1 MITVRQVRIS
11 VSVTTKNSPLL
22 ITDSRHE
29 VVNYIRPSM
38 KTDRVKL
45 LLAVSIALT
54 LSSGVITF
62 FAIRESRDRLHTVF
76 HTYKAISLG
85 NKMLSLLK
93 DAEAGQRGFL
103 LTSDSLYL
111 EPYII
116 SEKEIPLLVDS
127 MMSAVSDNPTQ
138 RKYLNDIIIP
148 LIKRKRTRLERTL
161 NVFATSGLE
170 VTQNRIRTNEGMK
183 IMDSLR
189 YHLAQFNATEEALL
203 VQRAGTMTHSLDRS
217 NLTRYI
223 SFILIALV
231 SLVAFITLGRSHKQN
246 KDLILKLEKSN
257 NSLEDKIKERTRE
270 LERHNIRSDELN
282 EQLQQSMEEMA
293 SFYEALNLRNAKA
306 EDALK
311 DIRDLYDNAPCGYH
325 SLDENGMIVR
335 MNNRELG
342 WLGYRRDEV
351 IGKMHITQMLIPEE
365 HQSYHEGYG
374 QFKVGGRVINKE
386 HTFVRKDSTI
396 FKVLLNAGAVYDSD
410 GKYLMSRG
418 SVIDI
423 TDRKQMEID
432 LLKANQD
439 LILMNKEKNH
449 FLGIAAHDLKSPL
462 QSILGLINLI
472 NIRNHNLTPEQ
483 LEYFR
488 YIQRSCMNMQT
499 LIDNLLDINKIEH
512 GMVAG
517 APEEI
522 QLRALSDNL
531 MSTFQE
537 QARTKNIAL
546 KVECNAPEQNIFVD
560 INALSRILENLISN
574 AIKFSRQHTEVLF
587 TITYADGEI
596 CFDVVDQGQG
606 IQPEDIPKL
615 FRKFERL
622 QTRPTNGESSTG
634 LGLSIVKELVL
645 SLNGRITVDSKPNKG
660 SRFTVN
666 VPLN

>member
-1 MITVRQVRIS
+1 
-11 VSVTTKNSPLL
+11 
-22 ITDSRHE
+22 
-29 VVNYIRPSM
+29 M

-54 LSSGVITF
+54 LSSAVITF
-62 FAIRESRDRLHTVF
+62 FAIRESRDRLNTVF

-85 NKMLSLLK
+85 NRMLSLLK

-103 LTSDSLYL
+103 LTNDSLYL
-111 EPYII
+111 KPYII
-116 SEKEIPLLVDS
+116 SEKEIPPLVDS
-127 MMSAVSDNPTQ
+127 MLSAVSDNPSQT
-138 RKYLNDIIIP
+138 KYLNEIIVP
-148 LIKRKRTRLERTL
+148 LIHRKRARLEGTL
-161 NVFATSGLE
+161 NVFAASGLV
-170 VTQNRIRTNEGMK
+170 VTQTRIRTNEGMK

-189 YHLAQFNATEEALL
+189 YHLARFNATEEALL
-203 VQRAGTMTHSLDRS
+203 AQRAGTMTNSLDRS

-223 SFILIALV
+223 SFFLIALV
-231 SLVAFITLGRSHKQN
+231 SVVAFIALGRSHKQN
-246 KDLILKLEKSN
+246 KDLILKLEESN

-325 SLDENGMIVR
+325 SLDENGIIVR

-351 IGKMHITQMLIPEE
+351 IGKMHITQMLVPEE
-365 HQSYHEGYG
+365 HQSYHDGYE
-374 QFKVGGRVINKE
+374 QFKVGGSVINKE
-386 HTFVRKDSTI
+386 HTFVRKDKTK
-396 FKVLLNAGAVYDSD
+396 FKVLLNASAVYDID

-423 TDRKQMEID
+423 TDRKQMELD

-439 LILMNKEKNH
+439 LILMNEEKNH

-499 LIDNLLDINKIEH
+499 LIDNLLDINKIEQ

-517 APEEI
+517 TPEEI
-522 QLRALSDNL
+522 QLSALSDNL

-537 QARTKNIAL
+537 QARTKNIVL

-560 INALSRILENLISN
+560 INALSRVLENLISN
-574 AIKFSRQHTEVLF
+574 AIKFSRQHTEVLL
-587 TITYADGEI
+587 TITHADADI

-606 IQPEDIPKL
+606 IQPEDIPRL
-615 FRKFERL
+615 FKKFERL

-666 VPLN
+666 LPLN

>member
-1 MITVRQVRIS
+1 
-11 VSVTTKNSPLL
+11 
-22 ITDSRHE
+22 
-29 VVNYIRPSM
+29 M
-38 KTDRVKL
+38 KADRVKL

-54 LSSGVITF
+54 LLSAVITY
-62 FAIRESRDRLHTVF
+62 FAIRESRDRLNTVF
-76 HTYKAISLG
+76 HTYKAIAFG
-85 NKMLSLLK
+85 NRMLSLLK
-93 DAEAGQRGFL
+93 DAEAGQRGYL
-103 LTSDSLYL
+103 LTNDSLYL

-116 SEKEIPLLVDS
+116 SEKEIPPLVDS
-127 MMSAVSDNPTQ
+127 MLSAVSDNPAQ
-138 RKYLNDIIIP
+138 AKYLNEIIVP
-148 LIKRKRTRLERTL
+148 LIHRKRARLEGTL
-161 NVFATSGLE
+161 NVFATSGLRE
-170 VTQNRIRTNEGMK
+170 TQTRIRTNEGMK

-189 YHLAQFNATEEALL
+189 YHLARFNTTEEALL
-203 VQRAGTMTHSLDRS
+203 AQRVGTMTNSLDRS

-231 SLVAFITLGRSHKQN
+231 SLVAFLALGRYHKQN
-246 KDLILKLEKSN
+246 KELILKLEQSN

-325 SLDENGMIVR
+325 SLDENGIIVR
-335 MNNRELG
+335 MNNRELE

-351 IGKMHITQMLIPEE
+351 IGKMHITQMLVPEE
-365 HQSYHEGYG
+365 HQSYHEGYE
-374 QFKVGGRVINKE
+374 QFKVGGTVINKE
-386 HTFVRKDSTI
+386 HTFVRKDKTK
-396 FKVLLNAGAVYDSD
+396 FKVLLNASAVYDSN

-423 TDRKQMEID
+423 TDRKQMELD
-432 LLKANQD
+432 LLKANQN
-439 LILMNKEKNH
+439 LILMNEEKNH

-483 LEYFR
+483 LEYFQ

-499 LIDNLLDINKIEH
+499 LINNLLDINKIEH
-512 GMVAG
+512 GMIAG
-517 APEEI
+517 TPEEI
-522 QLRALSDNL
+522 QLSALSDNL
-531 MSTFQE
+531 MSTFLE

-546 KVECNAPEQNIFVD
+546 KVECNAPEQNILVD
-560 INALSRILENLISN
+560 INALSRVLENLISN

-587 TITYADGEI
+587 TITYASGDVR
-596 CFDVVDQGQG
+596 FDIVDQGQG
-606 IQPEDIPKL
+606 IQPEDIPRL
-615 FRKFERL
+615 FKKFERL

-666 VPLN
+666 LPLN

>member
-1 MITVRQVRIS
+1 
-11 VSVTTKNSPLL
+11 
-22 ITDSRHE
+22 
-29 VVNYIRPSM
+29 M
-38 KTDRVKL
+38 KADRVKL

-62 FAIRESRDRLHTVF
+62 FAIRESRERLDTVF

-111 EPYII
+111 KPYII
-116 SEKEIPLLVDS
+116 SEKEIPPLVDS
-127 MMSAVSDNPTQ
+127 MVSAVSDNPTQ
-138 RKYLNDIIIP
+138 TKYLNEIIVP
-148 LIKRKRTRLERTL
+148 LIHRKRARLEGTL
-161 NVFATSGLE
+161 NVFAASGLE
-170 VTQNRIRTNEGMK
+170 VTQARIRSNEGMK

-189 YHLAQFNATEEALL
+189 YHLARFNATEEGLL
-203 VQRAGTMTHSLDRS
+203 VQRVGTMTNSLDRS
-217 NLTRYI
+217 NLTRYV
-223 SFILIALV
+223 SFFLIATV
-231 SLVAFITLGRSHKQN
+231 SLVAFIALGRSHKQN
-246 KDLILKLEKSN
+246 KDLILKLEESN

-270 LERHNIRSDELN
+270 LERHNIRSLELN
-282 EQLQQSMEEMA
+282 EQLQQSMEEMS

-325 SLDENGMIVR
+325 SLDENGIIVR

-342 WLGYRRDEV
+342 WLGYKREEV
-351 IGKMHITQMLIPEE
+351 IGRMHITQVLIPEE
-365 HQSYHEGYG
+365 HQSYYEDYE
-374 QFKVGGRVINKE
+374 QFKVGGHVTNKE
-386 HTFVRKDSTI
+386 HTFVRKDGSK
-396 FKVLLNAGAVYDSD
+396 FKVLLNATAIYDSD

-423 TDRKQMEID
+423 TDRKQMETD

-439 LILMNKEKNH
+439 LILMNEEKNH

-499 LIDNLLDINKIEH
+499 LIDNLLDINKIEQ
-512 GMVAG
+512 GMAAG
-517 APEEI
+517 TPEEI
-522 QLRALSDNL
+522 QLSALSDNL

-560 INALSRILENLISN
+560 INALSRVLENLISN
-574 AIKFSRQHTEVLF
+574 AIKFSRQHTEVLL
-587 TITYADGEI
+587 TITHAHGGV

-606 IQPEDIPKL
+606 IQPEDLPKL
-615 FRKFERL
+615 FRKFQRL

-666 VPLN
+666 LPLN

>member
-1 MITVRQVRIS
+1 
-11 VSVTTKNSPLL
+11 
-22 ITDSRHE
+22 
-29 VVNYIRPSM
+29 M
-38 KTDRVKL
+38 KADRVKL

-54 LSSGVITF
+54 LLSAVITF
-62 FAIRESRDRLHTVF
+62 FAIRESRDRLNTVF
-76 HTYKAISLG
+76 HTYKAIALG
-85 NKMLSLLK
+85 NRMLSLLK
-93 DAEAGQRGFL
+93 DAEAGQRGYL
-103 LTSDSLYL
+103 LTNDSLYL

-116 SEKEIPLLVDS
+116 SEKEIPPLVDS
-127 MMSAVSDNPTQ
+127 MLSALSDNPAQT
-138 RKYLNDIIIP
+138 KYLKEIIVP
-148 LIKRKRTRLERTL
+148 LIHRKRARLEGTL

-170 VTQNRIRTNEGMK
+170 VTQTRIRTNEGMK

-189 YHLAQFNATEEALL
+189 YHLARFNATEEALL
-203 VQRAGTMTHSLDRS
+203 SQRVGTMTNSLDRS

-231 SLVAFITLGRSHKQN
+231 SLVAFLALGRSHKQN
-246 KDLILKLEKSN
+246 KELILKLEQSN

-311 DIRDLYDNAPCGYH
+311 DIRDLYDYAPCGYH
-325 SLDENGMIVR
+325 SLDENGIIVR

-351 IGKMHITQMLIPEE
+351 IGKMHITQMLVPEE
-365 HQSYHEGYG
+365 HRSYHEGYE
-374 QFKVGGRVINKE
+374 QFKVGGTVINKE
-386 HTFVRKDSTI
+386 HTFVRKDKTK
-396 FKVLLNAGAVYDSD
+396 FQVLLNASAVYDSD

-423 TDRKQMEID
+423 TDRKQMELD
-432 LLKANQD
+432 LLKANQN
-439 LILMNKEKNH
+439 LILMNEEKNH

-483 LEYFR
+483 LEYFQ
-488 YIQRSCMNMQT
+488 YIQRSCTNMQT
-499 LIDNLLDINKIEH
+499 LINNLLDINKIEH
-512 GMVAG
+512 GMIAG
-517 APEEI
+517 TPEEI
-522 QLRALSDNL
+522 QLSALSSNL
-531 MSTFQE
+531 MSTFLE

-546 KVECNAPEQNIFVD
+546 KAECNAPEQNILVD
-560 INALSRILENLISN
+560 INALSRVLENLISN

-587 TITYADGEI
+587 TITYASGDVR
-596 CFDVVDQGQG
+596 FDIVDQGQG
-606 IQPEDIPKL
+606 IQPEDIPRL
-615 FRKFERL
+615 FKKFERL

-660 SRFTVN
+660 SRFTVSL
-666 VPLN
+666 PLN

>member
-1 MITVRQVRIS
+1 
-11 VSVTTKNSPLL
+11 
-22 ITDSRHE
+22 
-29 VVNYIRPSM
+29 M
-38 KTDRVKL
+38 KADRVKL

-62 FAIRESRDRLHTVF
+62 FAIRESRERLDTVF

-111 EPYII
+111 KPYII
-116 SEKEIPLLVDS
+116 SEKEIPPLVDS
-127 MMSAVSDNPTQ
+127 MVSAVSDNPSQT
-138 RKYLNDIIIP
+138 KYLSEIIVP
-148 LIKRKRTRLERTL
+148 LIHRKRARLEGTL
-161 NVFATSGLE
+161 NVFAASGLE
-170 VTQNRIRTNEGMK
+170 VTQARIRSNEGMR

-189 YHLAQFNATEEALL
+189 YHLARFNATEEGLL
-203 VQRAGTMTHSLDRS
+203 VQRVGTMTNSLDRS

-223 SFILIALV
+223 SFFLIASV
-231 SLVAFITLGRSHKQN
+231 SLVAFIALGRSHKQN
-246 KDLILKLEKSN
+246 KDLILKLEESN

-270 LERHNIRSDELN
+270 LERHNIRSLELN

-325 SLDENGMIVR
+325 SLDENGIIVR

-342 WLGYRRDEV
+342 WLGYNREEV
-351 IGKMHITQMLIPEE
+351 IGRMHITHVLVPEE
-365 HQSYHEGYG
+365 HKSYYEDYE
-374 QFKVGGRVINKE
+374 QFKVGGHVTNKE
-386 HTFVRKDSTI
+386 HTFVRKDGSK
-396 FKVLLNAGAVYDSD
+396 FKVLLNATAIYDSD

-423 TDRKQMEID
+423 TDRKQMETD

-439 LILMNKEKNH
+439 LILMNEEKNH

-499 LIDNLLDINKIEH
+499 LIDNLLDINRIEQ

-517 APEEI
+517 TPEEI
-522 QLRALSDNL
+522 QLSALSDNL
-531 MSTFQE
+531 MSTFLE
-537 QARTKNIAL
+537 QARIKNIAL
-546 KVECNAPEQNIFVD
+546 KVECNAPEQYILID
-560 INALSRILENLISN
+560 INALSRVLENLISN
-574 AIKFSRQHTEVLF
+574 AIKFSRQHTEVLL
-587 TITYADGEI
+587 TITHADGSV

-606 IQPEDIPKL
+606 IQPEDLPKL
-615 FRKFERL
+615 FRKFQRL

-666 VPLN
+666 FPLN